1 MKNRTK
7 SVVAIQHIAFENLG
21 SFEAVLTEQGCAVQ
35 YLPAWSANLAAQV
48 QALAPDLLVVL
59 GGPIGV
65 YEDNLYPF
73 LREEK
78 ALLKRRLQEGLPTLG
93 ICLGAQLM
101 AAALGAE
108 VYPSGVKEIG
118 WAPLTLSAAG
128 QDSPLRFLSNTS
140 SGEPLN
146 VLHWHGDTFTL
157 PAGAVHLASTAVC
170 RNQAFSYG
178 AHALGLQFHP
188 EAQGEQIEHWLV
200 GHACEIAG
208 AQVDVTA
215 LRRDAQRHGAL
226 LQEQARRFFSA
237 WLAQAM

>member
-1 MKNRTK
+1 MK
-7 SVVAIQHIAFENLG
+7 SVMAIQHIAFENLG
-21 SFEAVLTEQGCAVQ
+21 SFEAVLQEQGYTVQ

-48 QALAPDLLVVL
+48 RMAAPDLLVVL

-65 YEDNLYPF
+65 YEDELYPF

-78 ALLKRRLQEGLPTLG
+78 ALLRERLAANQATLG

-101 AAALGAE
+101 AAALGSE
-108 VYPSGVKEIG
+108 VYASGVKEIG

-128 QDSPLRFLSNTS
+128 QDSPLRFLS
-140 SGEPLN
+140 GQLAD

-157 PAGAVHLASTAVC
+157 PAGAVHLASTALC
-170 RNQAFSYG
+170 KNQAFAYG
-178 AHALGLQFHP
+178 PRALGLQFHP
-188 EAQGEQIEHWLV
+188 EAQGGQIEHWLV

-208 AQVDVTA
+208 AKVDVA
-215 LRRDAQRHGAL
+215 ELRRGAQRHGAA

-237 WLAQAM
+237 WLAQALPN

>member
-1 MKNRTK
+1 MK
-7 SVVAIQHIAFENLG
+7 SVMAIQHIAFENLG
-21 SFEAVLTEQGCAVQ
+21 SFEAVLQEQGYTVQ

-48 QALAPDLLVVL
+48 RMAAPDLLVVL

-65 YEDNLYPF
+65 YEDELYPF

-78 ALLKRRLQEGLPTLG
+78 ALLKERLAANQATLG

-101 AAALGAE
+101 AAALGGE
-108 VYPSGVKEIG
+108 VYASGVKEIG

-128 QDSPLRFLSNTS
+128 QDSPLRFLS
-140 SGEPLN
+140 GQLAD

-157 PAGAVHLASTAVC
+157 PAGAVHLASTALC
-170 RNQAFSYG
+170 KNQAFAYG
-178 AHALGLQFHP
+178 PRALGLQFHP
-188 EAQGEQIEHWLV
+188 EAQGGQIEHWLV

-208 AQVDVTA
+208 AKVDVA
-215 LRRDAQRHGAL
+215 ELRRGAQRHGAA

-237 WLAQAM
+237 WLAQALPN

>member
-1 MKNRTK
+1 MK

-21 SFEAVLTEQGCAVQ
+21 SFEAVLSEQGYAVQ

-65 YEDNLYPF
+65 YEDTIYPF
-73 LREEK
+73 LRQEM
-78 ALLKRRLQEGLPTLG
+78 ALLKQRLNDGLPTLG

-108 VYPSGVKEIG
+108 VYASGAKEIG

-128 QDSPLRFLSNTS
+128 QDAPLRFLSNDL

-188 EAQGEQIEHWLV
+188 EAQGGQIEHWLV

-208 AQVDVTA
+208 AKVDVAA
-215 LRRDAQRHGAL
+215 LRRDAHRHGAA

-237 WLAQAM
+237 WLARAVQ

>member
-1 MKNRTK
+1 MK

-21 SFEAVLTEQGCAVQ
+21 SLEAVLSEQGYTVQ

-48 QALAPDLLVVL
+48 QAIAPDLLVVL

-65 YEDNLYPF
+65 YEEDRYPF
-73 LREEK
+73 LAEEK
-78 ALLKRRLQEGLPTLG
+78 ALLKRRLADGKPTLG

-101 AAALGAE
+101 AAALGGE
-108 VYPSGVKEIG
+108 VYASGHKEIG

-128 QDSPLRFLSNTS
+128 LDSPLRFLS
-140 SGEPLN
+140 GELAD

-170 RNQAFSYG
+170 QNQAFAYG

-208 AQVDVTA
+208 AGVDVTA
-215 LRRDAQRHGAL
+215 LRRDARRHGAA

-237 WLAQAM
+237 WLAQAVPA